1 MSFKALVVDI
11 DATITHKD
19 RRLNLKAAELLHSL
33 KVPVV
38 LATGNVLCYAR
49 AAAKLIG
56 IEVAVIA
63 ENGGV
68 VALGYDSKP
77 FVSDN
82 IDECEKAYLYLSKHY
97 DLTKLD
103 PELRKTEIAFRRD
116 FDIEKARKLLNT
128 QGFGVELIDT
138 KYAIHL
144 KSNKINKGIGL
155 ETIAELMGLETIDF
169 VAIGD
174 SENDVEMIRAA
185 GFGIAVANG
194 DNEAKSSAD
203 LVTEASFGDGVV
215 EAIEYLQSK
224 GWL

>member
-1 MSFKALVVDI
+1 MRFKALVVDI

-63 ENGGV
+63 ENGGL
-68 VALGYDSKP
+68 VALGYDSEP

-82 IDECEKAYLYLSKHY
+82 IGECEKAFLYLSEHY

-103 PELRKTEIAFRRD
+103 PEFRKTEIALRRD
-116 FDIEKARKLLNT
+116 FDIETARELLNT
-128 QGFGVELIDT
+128 QGFGVDLIDT
-138 KYAIHL
+138 KYAIHI
-144 KSNKINKGIGL
+144 KSSKINKGIGL
-155 ETIAELMGLETIDF
+155 ETIAELMGLKTTDF

-174 SENDVEMIRAA
+174 SENDVEMIRSA

-194 DNEAKSSAD
+194 DTEAKNSAD

>member
-33 KVPVV
+33 MVPVV

-56 IEVAVIA
+56 VEVAVIA

-68 VALGYDSKP
+68 VAVGYDSKP
-77 FVSDN
+77 FVSDY
-82 IDECEKAYLYLSKHY
+82 IEECENVFLYLSKHY
-97 DLTKLD
+97 NLTKLD
-103 PELRKTEIAFRRD
+103 SELRKTEIALRRD
-116 FDIEKARKLLNT
+116 FDINEARELLKT

-138 KYAIHL
+138 KYAIHI

-155 ETIAELMGLETIDF
+155 EIIAELMGLVTTDF

-174 SENDVEMIRAA
+174 SENDVEMIRSA

-194 DNEAKSSAD
+194 DTEAKNSAD
-203 LVTEASFGDGVV
+203 LVTEASFGDGAV

>member
-68 VALGYDSKP
+68 VAVGYDSKP
-77 FVSDN
+77 FVSDKLE
-82 IDECEKAYLYLSKHY
+82 ECKKAFLYLSKHY

-103 PELRKTEIAFRRD
+103 PELRKTEIALRRD
-116 FDIEKARKLLNT
+116 FDIEKARKLLST

-138 KYAIHL
+138 KYAIHI

-155 ETIAELMGLETIDF
+155 EKIAGLMGFETTDF

-174 SENDVEMIRAA
+174 SENDVEMIRSA

-194 DNEAKSSAD
+194 DEEAKSSAD
-203 LVTEASFGDGVV
+203 LVTKASFGDGVV